1 MEPRSSWE
9 DTDLNEE
16 EKTSMRPVEVLERNV
31 AGAISLVPFPVSD
44 MGQTLCDVGD
54 DGGPNPDS
62 LGVNSC
68 QRQ

>member
-1 MEPRSSWE
+1 
-9 DTDLNEE
+9 
-16 EKTSMRPVEVLERNV
+16 MRRVRVPERNI

-54 DGGPNPDS
+54 NGRPSFDS
-62 LGVNSC
+62 LGVDEC